1 MPPIRP
7 AASDSRS
14 GGVWRSRGLRW
25 GAAVAILLGCSLLAM
40 FGLMFWRSSYLLF
53 DTLDR
58 SVLEQVEL
66 LSARPPEML
75 PFMISSRMNHQ
86 PAVVTQVG
94 LFSSNGVPIV
104 GDVVAVPDGLALTG
118 TVQLVLAPG
127 NPATHWHAAGRRLD
141 DGRILVV
148 ARAADEI
155 LEVQA
160 DLIRG
165 AAVGIVPAILLS
177 LTGGALVGIA
187 TERRLRRINSVAER
201 IIAGQ
206 FDERLPGQEG
216 GDELDRL
223 CKIVNRILE
232 RFENVVAAL
241 QGVGDNIAHDLRT
254 PLTSVRA
261 RLERTRRMAGPGTE
275 IGHAVGQ
282 SITGIDRALAIV
294 DALLRVAEIRHSRRE
309 SAFTLFEL
317 GALLSETAESYKPVA
332 DEKRIELRCL
342 PVSGVTVTGDRELLV
357 EAIVNLVDNAV
368 KFTPEDGVVGIY
380 LEGTPIKPVVR
391 VSDTGPG
398 IPLGDR
404 SAVFRRFFRTDTSR
418 TTPGSGLGLSLVA
431 EIAALH
437 RFGIVLGDEAPG
449 CRFELLCWA
458 GSASAMRNGSRAE
471 PARSSDQP
479 EVAADIAVP

>member
-1 MPPIRP
+1 
-7 AASDSRS
+7 
-14 GGVWRSRGLRW
+14 
-25 GAAVAILLGCSLLAM
+25 M

-75 PFMISSRMNHQ
+75 PFMISSRMNHR

-94 LFSSNGVPIV
+94 LFGPDGTPIV
-104 GDVVAVPDGLALTG
+104 GDVSAVPDGLALTG
-118 TVQLVLAPG
+118 TVQPVLAPG
-127 NPATHWHAAGRRLD
+127 DTATHWHAAGRRLA

-155 LEVQA
+155 LEVRA

-165 AAVGIVPAILLS
+165 AAVGILPAILLS
-177 LTGGALVGIA
+177 LAGGALVGIA
-187 TERRLRRINSVAER
+187 TERRLRWINGAAER
-201 IIAGQ
+201 IISGQ
-206 FDERLPGQEG
+206 LDERLPGREG

-223 CKIVNRILE
+223 CMIVNRMLE

-261 RLERTRRMAGPGTE
+261 RLERTRRMADPGSE
-275 IGHAVGQ
+275 IGHAVEQ

-309 SAFTLFEL
+309 SAFAPFEL
-317 GALLSETAESYKPVA
+317 GVLLSETAESFRPVA
-332 DEKRIELRCL
+332 DEKGIELRCP
-342 PVSGVTVTGDRELLV
+342 PVPGVTVTGDRELLV

-368 KFTPEDGVVGIY
+368 KFTPQDGVVGIY

-398 IPLGDR
+398 IPPGERL
-404 SAVFRRFFRTDTSR
+404 AVFRRFFRTDASR

-449 CRFELLCWA
+449 CRFELLCWP
-458 GSASAMRNGSRAE
+458 GSASATVNGSKAGTG
-471 PARSSDQP
+471 AIS
-479 EVAADIAVP
+479 

>member
-1 MPPIRP
+1 MPPVRP
-7 AASDSRS
+7 AAPSRP
-14 GGVWRSRGLRW
+14 GGIWRSRGLRW
-25 GAAVAILLGCSLLAM
+25 GAVVAMLLGCCLLAM

-66 LSARPPEML
+66 LSARPPDML
-75 PFMISSRMNHQ
+75 PFMISSRMNHR

-94 LFSSNGVPIV
+94 LFGPDGTPIV
-104 GDVVAVPDGLALTG
+104 GDVSAVPDGLALTG
-118 TVQLVLAPG
+118 TVQPVSAPG
-127 NPATHWHAAGRRLD
+127 DAATHWHAAGRRLA

-155 LEVQA
+155 LEVRA

-165 AAVGIVPAILLS
+165 AAVGILPAILLS
-177 LTGGALVGIA
+177 LAGGALVGIV
-187 TERRLRRINSVAER
+187 TERRLRRINGAAER
-201 IIAGQ
+201 IISGQ
-206 FDERLPGQEG
+206 LDERLPGCEG

-223 CKIVNRILE
+223 CMIVNRMLE

-261 RLERTRRMAGPGTE
+261 RLERTRRMADPGSE

-309 SAFTLFEL
+309 SAFAPFEL
-317 GALLSETAESYKPVA
+317 GVLLSETADSFRPVA
-332 DEKRIELRCL
+332 DEKRIELRC
-342 PVSGVTVTGDRELLV
+342 PPMSSVTVTGDRELLV

-368 KFTPEDGVVGIY
+368 KFTPQDGVVGIY
-380 LEGTPIKPVVR
+380 LEGTPIKPIVR

-398 IPLGDR
+398 IPPSDR
-404 SAVFRRFFRTDTSR
+404 SAVFRRFFRTDASR

-449 CRFELLCWA
+449 CRFELLCWP
-458 GSASAMRNGSRAE
+458 GSASATVNGSKAGTG
-471 PARSSDQP
+471 AIS
-479 EVAADIAVP
+479 